1 MVELRRL
8 RTADESPREI
18 IGGVNRIFD
27 CLLGNTGGRISL
39 LDDDGIKRD
48 TIGGDTLGTAE
59 PSLKVRSAVG
69 EHALFEHSDKVTV
82 ILEAQDSGVL
92 IPILR
97 TTNLTIG
104 GWNATESGDDLVWK
118 EDGGAERVRFGDSAS
133 TYALLVTGDQ
143 RVTSSMVINDW
154 KASVSG
160 DDLVWVDDASAEII
174 RFGDTAST
182 VHFKVTGP
190 AHITGA
196 TEIGGVASLTAG
208 MTVTHSAEV
217 LKTAANKVTI
227 LSAGTQTLAFNGG
240 AGTTFRTISG
250 VRTGTLAQL
259 QDVVRDV
266 LDFFHDLN
274 LLNDTTT

>member
-1 MVELRRL
+1 
-8 RTADESPREI
+8 
-18 IGGVNRIFD
+18 
-27 CLLGNTGGRISL
+27 
-39 LDDDGIKRD
+39 
-48 TIGGDTLGTAE
+48 
-59 PSLKVRSAVG
+59 
-69 EHALFEHSDKVTV
+69 
-82 ILEAQDSGVL
+82 
-92 IPILR
+92 
-97 TTNLTIG
+97 
-104 GWNATESGDDLVWK
+104 
-118 EDGGAERVRFGDSAS
+118 
-133 TYALLVTGDQ
+133 
-143 RVTSSMVINDW
+143 MVINDW